1 MPERDEKRIESSDRI
16 TPANLMCAPCFVL
29 EAHLRT
35 WRTLLLRQ
43 NPCFALVDLPRS
55 HAYYG
60 LGLCA
65 RARARRAARWPRVR
79 RSHAAP
85 TATLASS
92 RRRAGRR
99 KRRRRAVAAQRAV
112 RLVRAQR
119 DGGAAEPAAGERE
132 RRWRRRRWG
141 GGAAARAARR
151 AGSWVAA
158 VPKAVLS
165 MVKRALRGRGRQG
178 DGW

>member
-1 MPERDEKRIESSDRI
+1 M
-16 TPANLMCAPCFVL
+16 LLVL
-29 EAHLRT
+29 SLK
-35 WRTLLLRQ
+35 LIL
-43 NPCFALVDLPRS
+43 
-55 HAYYG
+55 G
-60 LGLCA
+60 LGVRFCYVKTHVLPLSICRALTLITGLVCVLA
-65 RARARRAARWPRVR
+65 RGRGGRRDGLGYDEAM
-79 RSHAAP
+79 
-85 TATLASS
+85 
-92 RRRAGRR
+92 RRRPRRWRHLAAGAGRR

-141 GGAAARAARR
+141 WWRRGGGAGAQGREL
-151 AGSWVAA
+151 VAA